1 MLSNR
6 VGVKSIQVLALSLAA
21 VFSLPLSVFA
31 DEPVQLIEEVTVVGA
46 VRSSATI
53 VVADIDV
60 AGDESLQE
68 MPVAYE

>member
-6 VGVKSIQVLALSLAA
+6 VGVKSIQIVACSLAA
-21 VFSLPLSVFA
+21 VFLLPLGVFA
-31 DEPVQLIEEVTVVGA
+31 DEPTQLIEEVTVVGA